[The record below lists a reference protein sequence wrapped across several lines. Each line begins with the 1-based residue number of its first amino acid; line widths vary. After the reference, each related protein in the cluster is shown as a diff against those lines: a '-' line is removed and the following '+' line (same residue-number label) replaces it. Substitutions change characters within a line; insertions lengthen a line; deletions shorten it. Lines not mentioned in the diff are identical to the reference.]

1 MPAKARVKIKKT
13 ATKKVAIRKSKKV
26 SAPRPLNVGKKTAVK
41 KKIIRKKIISRK
53 SFEADILNSFKTR
66 RIADFKEKITI
77 DLTPIKFSRLL
88 TKAVVLFLIVMLNWF
103 GLSAVGRTLANFNDT
118 ETSEENLFQ
127 ASALDFSLSGDDFSP
142 AITPS
147 QNATST
153 VNLQDD
159 GLMDFTYGAEV
170 KSASGTLCNFLDL
183 EDNLTN
189 TYGPLSAFASA
200 TTTFPAVA
208 NMIFDARLT
217 SLSKALQNK
226 MCEFKFVFDGEQ
238 IDGAGFSDIEEISR
252 TITTGEWPSLII
264 NKVYYD
270 VDDEH
275 GDDSAN
281 EWIELYN
288 PTDQPID
295 ITGWKIADNS
305 GQDTLASSTG
315 QIIIPALGFAI
326 ITDNSSTWNYWNIP
340 AGVIKIELNGL
351 IGNGLANGGD
361 KLILKNLQGE
371 EVDAMSYGTDTSIFN
386 PSIPDIDEGHLLAR
400 VPTGLDT
407 DQASDWQDLSL
418 PEVTLI
424 YPVGGEKWYVGQ
436 TYNLRWTASST
447 NESSLDQDLKI
458 DLYYS
463 NNSGNSW
470 AAIATS
476 TENDG
481 IYTWKVPLFLDYGH
495 YYVPSPK
502 ARIKVVATGPEN
514 FMVQTATSSKDFCPP
529 IDYDALGY
537 EEQQLVDQLVRDGVI
552 DESEVIR
559 GGVSEADILAGMES
573 EPEPEIILE
582 QAPVSE
588 EIIEEVIIE
597 TAEEAP
603 DAEDDVIIIENTAD
617 QGATV
622 EIMPEDT
629 TGEAETVEEESAT
642 EEEAAETELPAAEET
657 APSPE
662 ILNTDLNTD
671 EPAVIEPTIEPALEP
686 EPAVSPEPV
695 VEAPPAP
702 EPPLDSPAGDQTGQA
717 TPEPAAVPEPA
728 PDSAPAPEAPATN

>member
-1 MPAKARVKIKKT
+1 MPAKAKVKIKKT

-26 SAPRPLNVGKKTAVK
+26 NAPRPLNVGKKTAVK
-41 KKIIRKKIISRK
+41 KKIIKKKIISRK
-53 SFEADILNSFKTR
+53 SFEANILNSFK
-66 RIADFKEKITI
+66 IHPLADFKEKITV

-88 TKAVVLFLIVMLNWF
+88 TKTVVLFLIVMLNWF

-127 ASALDFSLSGDDFSP
+127 AGALDFSLSGPDFSP
-142 AITPS
+142 AVTPS

-153 VNLQDD
+153 IDLQDS

-170 KSASGTLCNFLDL
+170 KSASGTLCNFLQL

-189 TYGPLSAFASA
+189 TYGALSTSISA
-200 TTTFPAVA
+200 TTTFPAVD
-208 NMIFDARLT
+208 NIIFDARLT
-217 SLSKALQNK
+217 SASKALQNK

-238 IDGAGFSDIEEISR
+238 IDGAGFSDTEEISR
-252 TITTGEWPSLII
+252 TIRTGEWPNIVI

-270 VDDEH
+270 PDETH
-275 GDDSAN
+275 SGDLDEWKY

-288 PTDQPID
+288 PFDHAVNLKDWQIC
-295 ITGWKIADNS
+295 DNTS
-305 GQDTLASSTG
+305 CKTINANVD
-315 QIIIPALGFAI
+315 IPALGYVLLSH
-326 ITDNSSTWNYWNIP
+326 DNSVWQHYWEIP
-340 AGVIKIELNGL
+340 EGVETINL
-351 IGNGLANGGD
+351 GNATPHLALANGAD
-361 KLILKNLQGE
+361 MLVLINSDSAVVDQMNWGTPNHGWANYDDYSAGVWE
-371 EVDAMSYGTDTSIFN
+371 SGVVDA
-386 PSIPDIDEGHLLAR
+386 DEGHMLGR
-400 VPTGLDT
+400 VPSGFDT
-407 DQASDWQDLSL
+407 DSVSDWQDLEL

-447 NESSLDQDLKI
+447 NESLDSELKI

-481 IYTWKVPLFLDYGH
+481 TYTWKVPVFLDYGK

-552 DESEVIR
+552 DPSEVIR
-559 GGVSEADILAGMES
+559 GGVSQADILAGMES

-603 DAEDDVIIIENTAD
+603 DAEDDVIIIENTAG

-629 TGEAETVEEESAT
+629 TGETEAESADEIT
-642 EEEAAETELPAAEET
+642 NDQ
-657 APSPE
+657 E

-671 EPAVIEPTIEPALEP
+671 EPAVIEPTTEPALEP
-686 EPAVSPEPV
+686 EPAVSPEPI

-717 TPEPAAVPEPA
+717 TPEPAAVPEA
-728 PDSAPAPEAPATN
+728 APEAPATN

>member
-1 MPAKARVKIKKT
+1 MPAKAKVKIKKI
-13 ATKKVAIRKSKKV
+13 ATRKVAVRKSKKA
-26 SAPRPLNVGKKTAVK
+26 SAPKPLNVGKKIAVK
-41 KKIIRKKIISRK
+41 KKTIKKKIISRK
-53 SFEADILNSFKTR
+53 LPKNNILNSFKASSVPYY
-66 RIADFKEKITI
+66 IDIKTI
-77 DLTPIKFSRLL
+77 SAPRPDIFAALKRPLIKA
-88 TKAVVLFLIVMLNWF
+88 TVLFLIVMLNWF
-103 GLSAVGRTLANFNDT
+103 GLAAVGRTLANFNDT
-118 ETSEENLFQ
+118 ETSEENIFQ
-127 ASALDFSLSGDDFSP
+127 ASALDFSLSGPDFSP

-170 KSASGTLCNFLDL
+170 QSASGTLCDFLEL
-183 EDNLTN
+183 EDNLSN
-189 TYGPLSAFASA
+189 VYGPLGAAATA
-200 TTTFPAVA
+200 TTTFSAVD
-208 NMIFDARLT
+208 NIIFDARLT
-217 SLSKALQNK
+217 SASKALQNQ

-238 IDGAGFSDIEEISR
+238 TGGAGFSDTEEISR
-252 TITTGEWPSLII
+252 TITTGEWPNIVI

-270 VDDEH
+270 PDETH
-275 GDDSAN
+275 SGDLDEWKY

-288 PTDQPID
+288 PFDHAVNLKDWQIC
-295 ITGWKIADNS
+295 DNTS
-305 GQDTLASSTG
+305 CKTIHANVD
-315 QIIIPALGFAI
+315 IPALGYALLSH
-326 ITDNSSTWNYWNIP
+326 DNSVWEHYWEIPEGVETINLGNATPHLALANTADMLVLLNSDETAVDQMNWGTPSHGWANYDAYS
-340 AGVIKIELNGL
+340 AGVWEPGV
-351 IGNGLANGGD
+351 A
-361 KLILKNLQGE
+361 
-371 EVDAMSYGTDTSIFN
+371 DA
-386 PSIPDIDEGHLLAR
+386 DEGHMLGR
-400 VPTGLDT
+400 VPSGFDT
-407 DQASDWQDLSL
+407 DSVSDWQDLEL

-436 TYNLRWTASST
+436 TYNLRWIASST
-447 NESSLDQDLKI
+447 NASLDEALKI

-582 QAPVSE
+582 ENPEESQ
-588 EIIEEVIIE
+588 EIII
-597 TAEEAP
+597 
-603 DAEDDVIIIENTAD
+603 DAAGEIATTTDVIIIEPEID
-617 QGATV
+617 QEVTV
-622 EIMPEDT
+622 EIMPGG
-629 TGEAETVEEESAT
+629 TGETPAEEIIS
-642 EEEAAETELPAAEET
+642 EEATVDETPAQGLIDNQEA
-657 APSPE
+657 
-662 ILNTDLNTD
+662 LDTD
-671 EPAVIEPTIEPALEP
+671 EPEIIEQATEPALEP
-686 EPAVSPEPV
+686 EAAPEPEPV

-702 EPPLDSPAGDQTGQA
+702 EPS
-717 TPEPAAVPEPA
+717 PEPASVPEPA